1 MLIGQDITVIGG
13 GIGGMAAALA
23 CARRGARVTVLE
35 RADAIRELGAGVQ
48 ISPNGMAVLDA
59 LGVGD
64 ALRTRSVAGRA
75 VRLQDGRSGADVLR
89 LDIGTLPGD
98 WLFVHRADLLAMLAD
113 AADDCGVEVLT
124 GHPVASVAP
133 ADDSVALHLWD
144 GTTRAAPLVIGA
156 DGVRSVA
163 RAALGPVTPT
173 RFTGQVAWRAL
184 VPVPDG
190 IPPEARVF
198 MGPRRHLVAYPLRD
212 GRLMNVVAVQE
223 RKEWAAEGWTQA
235 DDPSHLRAAFADFS
249 APVRALLDHVDE
261 VFLWGLFRHPV
272 APVWHAGRLVALGDA
287 VHPTLPFLAQGA
299 CMALEDA
306 WVLAASLAHHDRPED
321 AFAAY
326 QLARRARCVRIVAA
340 ANGNARAYHL
350 RAPLR
355 GLAHGLLRLGG
366 TLAPDAPLARFDWL
380 YRHDVTQATPQGAHV
395 TQAAP

>member
-23 CARRGARVTVLE
+23 CARRGARVTVVE
-35 RADAIRELGAGVQ
+35 RAQALRELGAGVQ

-64 ALRTRSVAGRA
+64 ALRARSVTGRA
-75 VRLQDGRSGADVLR
+75 VQLLDGLSGADVLG
-89 LDIGTLPGD
+89 LDIGALPGD
-98 WLFVHRADLLAMLAD
+98 WLFVHRADLLAVLAE
-113 AADDCGVEVLT
+113 AASLCGVAVLT
-124 GHPVASVAP
+124 GQPVASVECEGDA
-133 ADDSVALHLWD
+133 VHLHMWD
-144 GTTRAAPLVIGA
+144 GSTRAAPLVIGA
-156 DGVRSVA
+156 DGVRSVV
-163 RAALGPVTPT
+163 RAALGPVTQT

-184 VPVPDG
+184 VPAPDETT
-190 IPPEARVF
+190 PTARVF
-198 MGPRRHLVAYPLRD
+198 MGPGRHLVAYPLRD
-212 GRLMNVVAVQE
+212 GRVMNVVAVQE
-223 RKEWAAEGWTQA
+223 RKAWAAEGWMQP
-235 DDPSHLRAAFADFS
+235 DDPANLRAAFADFA
-249 APVRALLDHVDE
+249 APVQGLLDQVDD

-272 APVWHAGRLVALGDA
+272 APVWHTGRLVALGDA

-326 QLARRARCVRIVAA
+326 ELARRARCVRIVAA

-355 GLAHGLLRLGG
+355 GLAHGVLRLSGA
-366 TLAPDAPLARFDWL
+366 LAPEAPLKRFDWL
-380 YRHDVTQATPQGAHV
+380 YRHDVTQT
-395 TQAAP
+395 AP